1 VADYPTY
8 RDFVELARICVRQAR
23 AVQNP
28 TAIAELHRLAD
39 DYRRKAADLDGGT
52 LPDIGLR

>member
-8 RDFVELARICVRQAR
+8 RDLVELARICVRQAR
-23 AVQNP
+23 AMQNP
-28 TAIAELHRLAD
+28 DAIAELHRLAD
-39 DYRRKAADLDGGT
+39 DYRHKAAALDGGA